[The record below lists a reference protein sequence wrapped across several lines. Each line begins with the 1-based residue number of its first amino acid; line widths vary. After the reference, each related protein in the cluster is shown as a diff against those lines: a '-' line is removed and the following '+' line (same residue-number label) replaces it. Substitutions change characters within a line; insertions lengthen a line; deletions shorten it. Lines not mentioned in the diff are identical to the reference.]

1 MKELEEYLNSKIG
14 LTNNKNLE
22 ALHRFFTEDQLKNL
36 MDKTIAIV
44 GTNGKTSTANFIYN
58 LLGKEEKQVL
68 MFTSPHLV
76 SFQER
81 IQSHSNINFDYILK
95 IVQDFEIENNITL
108 GYFETLFLIACKSF
122 LDNEMDYFIC
132 EAGIGGVLD
141 TTSIIQSKNV
151 VLTNIGRDHQD
162 LLGYTDLEVLDQKIF
177 VSNNIDNFFVGDLSD
192 ELIKVIENN
201 YKHLNSKYY
210 LKDFVDGNS
219 KHFTSNQINY
229 LLASLIVN
237 FLISSSIRKIS
248 LDFNKEFV
256 EGRFEII
263 NRNPLKILDGAHNID
278 GFIKTIE
285 DYEKVFSLEDT
296 HLYLGFK
303 NGKNIENI
311 ITYLKPKKQYNLN
324 FIEENT
330 FFNQQNPDKFI
341 DYLKSENIDYKI
353 VELKTFSANKN
364 PSILLGS
371 LYLIGEYKKRKLH
384 ENVFYDKT

>member
-81 IQSHSNINFDYILK
+81 IQSHSNINFDHISR
-95 IVQDFEIENNITL
+95 IVHDFEIENNITL
-108 GYFETLFLIACKSF
+108 GYFETLFLIACKAF

-177 VSNNIDNFFVGDLSD
+177 VSNSIDNLFVGDLSD

-201 YKHLNSKYY
+201 YKHFKSKHFLN
-210 LKDFVDGNS
+210 DFVDGKS
-219 KHFTSNQINY
+219 KDFTSNQINY

-237 FLISSSIRKIS
+237 FLISSSTRKITQ
-248 LDFNKEFV
+248 DFNKEFV

-285 DYEKVFSLEDT
+285 DYEKVYSLEDT

-311 ITYLKPKKQYNLN
+311 ISYLKPKKQYKLN
-324 FIEENT
+324 FIEEKT
-330 FFNQQNPDKFI
+330 FFNQQNPGKFI

-353 VELKTFSANKN
+353 VELSTFSSNKN

-371 LYLIGEYKKRKLH
+371 LYLIGEYKKRI
-384 ENVFYDKT
+384 TT

>member
-22 ALHRFFTEDQLKNL
+22 ALNRFFTEDQLKNL

-58 LLGKEEKQVL
+58 LLGKEEKQIL

-76 SFQER
+76 NFQER
-81 IQSHSNINFDYILK
+81 IQSHSNINFDYISR
-95 IVQDFEIENNITL
+95 IVHDFEIENNITL
-108 GYFETLFLIACKSF
+108 GYFETLFLIACKAF

-151 VLTNIGRDHQD
+151 VLTNIGRDHQE

-177 VSNNIDNFFVGDLSD
+177 VSNSIDNLFVGNLSD
-192 ELIKVIENN
+192 ELNKVIENN
-201 YKHLNSKYY
+201 YKHFNSKYF
-210 LKDFVDGNS
+210 LNDFVDGKS
-219 KHFTSNQINY
+219 KDFTSNQINY

-237 FLISSSIRKIS
+237 FLISSSVRKIP

-256 EGRFEII
+256 EGRFEIV

-285 DYEKVFSLEDT
+285 DYEKVFSLKDT

-311 ITYLKPKKQYNLN
+311 ISYLKAKKQYKLN
-324 FIEENT
+324 FIDENT
-330 FFNQQNPDKFI
+330 FFNQQNPDKFV
-341 DYLKSENIDYKI
+341 DFLKSENIDYKI
-353 VELKTFSANKN
+353 VELSTFSSNKN

-371 LYLIGEYKKRKLH
+371 LYLIGEYKKRII
-384 ENVFYDKT
+384 T

>member
-22 ALHRFFTEDQLKNL
+22 ALHRFFTVDQLKNL

-58 LLGKEEKQVL
+58 LLGKEKKQVL

-81 IQSHSNINFDYILK
+81 IQSQSDINFGYISSL
-95 IVQDFEIENNITL
+95 VYDFEIDNNITL
-108 GYFETLFLIACKSF
+108 GYFETLFLIAAKAF

-141 TTSIIQSKNV
+141 TTSITQSKNV
-151 VLTNIGRDHQD
+151 VLTNIGRDHQE

-177 VSNNIDNFFVGDLSD
+177 VSNSIDNLFVGDLSD
-192 ELIKVIENN
+192 ELIKVIEKN
-201 YKHLNSKYY
+201 YKHFKSKYF
-210 LKDFVDGNS
+210 LKDFVDGKS
-219 KHFTSNQINY
+219 KDFTSNQINF
-229 LLASLIVN
+229 LLASLVVN
-237 FLISSSIRKIS
+237 FLISSSTRKIPI
-248 LDFNKEFV
+248 DFNQEFV

-285 DYEKVFSLEDT
+285 DYEKVYSLEDT

-311 ITYLKPKKQYNLN
+311 ISYLKPKKQYKLN
-324 FIEENT
+324 FIKEDS
-330 FFNQQNPDKFI
+330 FFDQQNPNNFI
-341 DYLKSENIDYKI
+341 DYLKDENIDYKI
-353 VELKTFSANKN
+353 VDLEVFSSNKN

-371 LYLIGEYKKRKLH
+371 LYLIGEYKKRK
-384 ENVFYDKT
+384 FT

>member
-76 SFQER
+76 NFQER
-81 IQSHSNINFDYILK
+81 IQSHSNINFDYISR
-95 IVQDFEIENNITL
+95 IVHDFEIENNITL
-108 GYFETLFLIACKSF
+108 GYFETLFLIACKAF

-177 VSNNIDNFFVGDLSD
+177 VSNSIDNLFVGNLSD

-201 YKHLNSKYY
+201 YKHFNSKYF
-210 LKDFVDGNS
+210 LNDFVDGKS
-219 KHFTSNQINY
+219 KDFTSNQINY

-237 FLISSSIRKIS
+237 FLISSSIRKIP

-285 DYEKVFSLEDT
+285 DYEKVYSSEDT

-311 ITYLKPKKQYNLN
+311 ISYLKTKKQYKLN
-324 FIEENT
+324 FIKEDS
-330 FFNQQNPDKFI
+330 FFDQQNPNNFI
-341 DYLKSENIDYKI
+341 DYLKDENIDYKI
-353 VELKTFSANKN
+353 VDLEVFSSNKN

-371 LYLIGEYKKRKLH
+371 LYLIGEYKKRI
-384 ENVFYDKT
+384 TT

>member
-22 ALHRFFTEDQLKNL
+22 ALHRFFTEDQLKYL

-44 GTNGKTSTANFIYN
+44 GTNGKTSTANFIYK
-58 LLGKEEKQVL
+58 LLSKEKKQVL

-76 SFQER
+76 NFQER
-81 IQSHSNINFDYILK
+81 IQSFSDINFDFISRS
-95 IVQDFEIENNITL
+95 VHDFEIENNITL
-108 GYFETLFLIACKSF
+108 GYFETLFLIASKAF

-141 TTSIIQSKNV
+141 TTSVIQSKNV

-177 VSNNIDNFFVGDLSD
+177 VSNRIDNLFVGELSD

-201 YKHLNSKYY
+201 YKHFKSKHL
-210 LKDFVDGNS
+210 LKDFVEGKS
-219 KHFTSNQINY
+219 KDFTSNQLNY
-229 LLASLIVN
+229 LFASLVVN
-237 FLISSSIRKIS
+237 FLLGSNTKKIP
-248 LDFNKEFV
+248 LDLSQEFV

-278 GFIKTIE
+278 GFIRTLE
-285 DYEKVFSLEDT
+285 DYEKVYSLGNT

-311 ITYLKPKKQYNLN
+311 ISYLKPKKQYKLN

-330 FFNQQNPDKFI
+330 FFNQQNPNKFV
-341 DYLKSENIDYKI
+341 DYLESENIDYKI
-353 VELKTFSANKN
+353 VELSTFSSNKN

-371 LYLIGEYKKRKLH
+371 LYLIGEYKKRII
-384 ENVFYDKT
+384 T

>member
-22 ALHRFFTEDQLKNL
+22 ALHRFFTKDQLENL

-76 SFQER
+76 NFQER
-81 IQSHSNINFDYILK
+81 IQSHSNINFDYISR
-95 IVQDFEIENNITL
+95 IVHDFEIENNITL
-108 GYFETLFLIACKSF
+108 GYFETLFLIACKAF

-141 TTSIIQSKNV
+141 TTSVIQSKNV

-177 VSNNIDNFFVGDLSD
+177 VSNSIDNLFVGNLSD

-201 YKHLNSKYY
+201 YKHFNSKYF
-210 LKDFVDGNS
+210 LNDFVDGKS
-219 KHFTSNQINY
+219 KDFTSNQINY

-237 FLISSSIRKIS
+237 FLISSSIRKIP

-285 DYEKVFSLEDT
+285 DYEKVFNLEDT

-311 ITYLKPKKQYNLN
+311 ISYLKAKKQYKLN

-341 DYLKSENIDYKI
+341 DYLKSKNIDYKI
-353 VELKTFSANKN
+353 VELSTFSSNKN

-371 LYLIGEYKKRKLH
+371 LYLIGEYKKRII
-384 ENVFYDKT
+384 T

>member
-44 GTNGKTSTANFIYN
+44 GTNGKTSTANFIYK
-58 LLGKEEKQVL
+58 LLSKEQKQVL

-76 SFQER
+76 NFQER
-81 IQSHSNINFDYILK
+81 IQSHSDINFDYISK
-95 IVQDFEIENNITL
+95 FVHEFEIENNITL
-108 GYFETLFLIACKSF
+108 GYFETLFLIAGKAF

-141 TTSIIQSKNV
+141 TTSVIQSKNV

-177 VSNNIDNFFVGDLSD
+177 VSNSIDNLFVGDLSD
-192 ELIKVIENN
+192 ELIKEIENN
-201 YKHLNSKYY
+201 YKHFKSKHL
-210 LKDFVDGNS
+210 LKDFVHGNS
-219 KHFTSNQINY
+219 KDLTSNQINY

-237 FLISSSIRKIS
+237 LLLGSNTKKVQ
-248 LDFNKEFV
+248 LDFNQEFV

-278 GFIKTIE
+278 GFIKTLE
-285 DYEKVFSLEDT
+285 DYEKVYNLEDT

-371 LYLIGEYKKRKLH
+371 LYLIGEYKKRI
-384 ENVFYDKT
+384 TT

>member
-81 IQSHSNINFDYILK
+81 IQSHSNINFDYISR
-95 IVQDFEIENNITL
+95 IVHDFEIENNITL
-108 GYFETLFLIACKSF
+108 GYFETLFLIACKAF

-177 VSNNIDNFFVGDLSD
+177 VSNSIDNLFVGDLSD

-201 YKHLNSKYY
+201 YKHFKSRHFLN
-210 LKDFVDGNS
+210 DFVDGKS
-219 KHFTSNQINY
+219 KDFTSNQINY

-237 FLISSSIRKIS
+237 FLISSSTQKITQ
-248 LDFNKEFV
+248 DFNKEFV

-285 DYEKVFSLEDT
+285 DYEKVYSLEDT

-311 ITYLKPKKQYNLN
+311 ISYLKAKKQYKLN

-341 DYLKSENIDYKI
+341 DFLKSENIDYKI
-353 VELKTFSANKN
+353 VELSTFSSNKN

-371 LYLIGEYKKRKLH
+371 LYLIGEYKKRI
-384 ENVFYDKT
+384 TT

>member
-22 ALHRFFTEDQLKNL
+22 ALHRFFTEDQLNSL

-44 GTNGKTSTANFIYN
+44 GTNGKTSTANFIFN

-81 IQSHSNINFDYILK
+81 IQSHSNINFDYISR
-95 IVQDFEIENNITL
+95 IVHDFEIENNITL
-108 GYFETLFLIACKSF
+108 GYFETLFLIACKAF

-177 VSNNIDNFFVGDLSD
+177 VSNSIDNLFVGNLSD

-201 YKHLNSKYY
+201 YKHFNSKYF
-210 LKDFVDGNS
+210 LNDFVDGKS
-219 KHFTSNQINY
+219 KDFTSNQINY

-237 FLISSSIRKIS
+237 FLRSSSIRKIP

-311 ITYLKPKKQYNLN
+311 ISYLKTKKQYKLN
-324 FIEENT
+324 FIEDNT

-353 VELKTFSANKN
+353 AELKTFSANKN

-371 LYLIGEYKKRKLH
+371 LYLIGEYKKRI
-384 ENVFYDKT
+384 TT

>member
-22 ALHRFFTEDQLKNL
+22 ALHRFFTKDQLENL

-81 IQSHSNINFDYILK
+81 IQSQSDINFGYISSL
-95 IVQDFEIENNITL
+95 VYDFEIDNNITL
-108 GYFETLFLIACKSF
+108 GYFETLFLIACKAF

-141 TTSIIQSKNV
+141 TTSITQSKNV
-151 VLTNIGRDHQD
+151 VLTNIGRDHQE

-177 VSNNIDNFFVGDLSD
+177 VSNSIDNLFVGDLSD

-201 YKHLNSKYY
+201 YKHVKSKHFLN
-210 LKDFVDGNS
+210 DFVDGKS
-219 KHFTSNQINY
+219 KDFTSNQINY
-229 LLASLIVN
+229 LLASLVVN
-237 FLISSSIRKIS
+237 FLISSSTRKITA
-248 LDFNKEFV
+248 DFNKEYV

-285 DYEKVFSLEDT
+285 DYEKIFNLEDT

-311 ITYLKPKKQYNLN
+311 ISYLKPKKQYKLN
-324 FIEENT
+324 FIKEDS
-330 FFNQQNPDKFI
+330 FFDQQNPNNFI
-341 DYLKSENIDYKI
+341 DYLKDENIDYKI
-353 VELKTFSANKN
+353 VDLEVFSSNKN

-371 LYLIGEYKKRKLH
+371 LYLIGEYKKRI
-384 ENVFYDKT
+384 TT

>member
-22 ALHRFFTEDQLKNL
+22 ALHRFFTVDQLKNL

-58 LLGKEEKQVL
+58 LLGKEKKQVL

-81 IQSHSNINFDYILK
+81 IQSQSDINFGYISSL
-95 IVQDFEIENNITL
+95 VHDFEIENNITL
-108 GYFETLFLIACKSF
+108 GYFETLFIIAAKAF

-141 TTSIIQSKNV
+141 TTSVIQSKNV

-177 VSNNIDNFFVGDLSD
+177 VSNSIDNLFVGDLSN

-201 YKHLNSKYY
+201 YKHFKSKYF
-210 LKDFVDGNS
+210 LKDFVDGKS
-219 KHFTSNQINY
+219 KDFTSNQINY
-229 LLASLIVN
+229 LLASLVVN
-237 FLISSSIRKIS
+237 FLISSSTRKIP
-248 LDFNKEFV
+248 LNFNQEFV

-285 DYEKVFSLEDT
+285 DYEKVCSLEDT

-303 NGKNIENI
+303 NGKKIENI
-311 ITYLKPKKQYNLN
+311 ISYLKPKKQYKLN
-324 FIEENT
+324 FIKEDS
-330 FFNQQNPDKFI
+330 FFDQQNPNNFI
-341 DYLKSENIDYKI
+341 DYLKDENIDYKI
-353 VELKTFSANKN
+353 VDLEVFSSNKN

-371 LYLIGEYKKRKLH
+371 LYLIGEYKKRK
-384 ENVFYDKT
+384 FT

>member
-81 IQSHSNINFDYILK
+81 IQSHSNINFDYISR
-95 IVQDFEIENNITL
+95 IVHDFEIENNITL
-108 GYFETLFLIACKSF
+108 GYFETLFLIACKAF

-177 VSNNIDNFFVGDLSD
+177 VSNSIDNLFVGDLSD

-201 YKHLNSKYY
+201 YKHFNSKYF
-210 LKDFVDGNS
+210 LKNFVDGKS
-219 KHFTSNQINY
+219 KDFTSNQINY

-237 FLISSSIRKIS
+237 FLISSSTRKITQ
-248 LDFNKEFV
+248 DFNNEFV

-285 DYEKVFSLEDT
+285 DYEKVYSLEDT

-311 ITYLKPKKQYNLN
+311 ISYLKTKKQYKLN
-324 FIEENT
+324 FIEDNT

-353 VELKTFSANKN
+353 VELRTFSANKN

-371 LYLIGEYKKRKLH
+371 LYLIGEYKKRI
-384 ENVFYDKT
+384 TT

>member
-81 IQSHSNINFDYILK
+81 IQSHSNINFDYISR
-95 IVQDFEIENNITL
+95 IVHDFEIENNITL
-108 GYFETLFLIACKSF
+108 GYFETLFLIACKAF

-141 TTSIIQSKNV
+141 TTSVIQSKNV

-177 VSNNIDNFFVGDLSD
+177 VSNSIDNLFVGDLSD
-192 ELIKVIENN
+192 ELTKVIENN
-201 YKHLNSKYY
+201 YKHFKSRHFLN
-210 LKDFVDGNS
+210 DFVDGKS
-219 KHFTSNQINY
+219 KDFTSNQINY
-229 LLASLIVN
+229 LLASLVVN
-237 FLISSSIRKIS
+237 FLISSSTRKITA
-248 LDFNKEFV
+248 DFNKEYV

-285 DYEKVFSLEDT
+285 DYEKVYSFEDT
-296 HLYLGFK
+296 DLYLGFK

-311 ITYLKPKKQYNLN
+311 ISYLKAKKQYKLN
-324 FIEENT
+324 FIEDNT

-353 VELKTFSANKN
+353 VELSTFSSNKN

-371 LYLIGEYKKRKLH
+371 LYLIGEYKKRII
-384 ENVFYDKT
+384 T

>member
-1 MKELEEYLNSKIG
+1 LKELEEYLNSKIG
-14 LTNNKNLE
+14 LTNNKNLD
-22 ALHRFFTEDQLKNL
+22 ALHRFFTEHQLKYL

-44 GTNGKTSTANFIYN
+44 GTNGKTSTANFIYK
-58 LLGKEEKQVL
+58 LLSKEIKQVL

-76 SFQER
+76 NFQER
-81 IQSHSNINFDYILK
+81 IQSYSNINFDFILRSLY
-95 IVQDFEIENNITL
+95 DFETENNITL
-108 GYFETLFLIACKSF
+108 GYFESLFLIACKAF

-141 TTSIIQSKNV
+141 TTSVIQSKTV

-177 VSNNIDNFFVGDLSD
+177 VSNSIDHLFVGDLSD

-201 YKHLNSKYY
+201 YKHFKSKHL
-210 LKDFVDGNS
+210 LKDFVDGKS
-219 KHFTSNQINY
+219 KDFTSNQINY

-237 FLISSSIRKIS
+237 FLLGSNTKKIPR
-248 LDFNKEFV
+248 DFNQDFV

-278 GFIKTIE
+278 GFIKTLE
-285 DYEKVFSLEDT
+285 DYEKIYTLEDT

-311 ITYLKPKKQYNLN
+311 ISYLKPKKQYKLN

-330 FFNQQNPDKFI
+330 FYNQQNPDKFI
-341 DYLKSENIDYKI
+341 DYLESENIDYKI
-353 VELKTFSANKN
+353 VEISTFSSNKN

-371 LYLIGEYKKRKLH
+371 LYLIGEYKKRI
-384 ENVFYDKT
+384 TT

>member
-1 MKELEEYLNSKIG
+1 MKELEDYLDSKIG
-14 LTNNKNLE
+14 LTNNKNLQV
-22 ALHRFFTEDQLKNL
+22 LHRFFTQAELTNL
-36 MDKTIAIV
+36 MNRTISVV
-44 GTNGKTSTANFIYN
+44 GTNGKTSTANFIYK
-58 LLGKEEKQVL
+58 LLNNEMTKVL

-76 SFQER
+76 NFSER
-81 IQSHSNINFDYILK
+81 IQSNNEINFDYLSR
-95 IVQDFEIENNITL
+95 IVKDFESENNINL
-108 GYFETLFLIACKSF
+108 GYFETLFLVACKAF

-132 EAGIGGVLD
+132 EAGIGGMLD

-162 LLGYTDLEVLDQKIF
+162 LLGDTALGVLDQKIF

-192 ELIKVIENN
+192 ELIRVIEKN
-201 YKHLNSKYY
+201 YNHFKSKY
-210 LKDFVDGNS
+210 LLDDFVDGNS
-219 KHFTSNQINY
+219 KDFTSNQINY

-237 FLISSSIRKIS
+237 FLISSSLRKIP

-311 ITYLKPKKQYNLN
+311 IRYLKPKKQYKLN

-371 LYLIGEYKKRKLH
+371 LYLIGEYKKRI
-384 ENVFYDKT
+384 TT

>member
-81 IQSHSNINFDYILK
+81 IQSHSNINFDYISR
-95 IVQDFEIENNITL
+95 IVHDFEIENNITL
-108 GYFETLFLIACKSF
+108 GYFETLFLIACKAF

-177 VSNNIDNFFVGDLSD
+177 VSNSIDNLFVGDLSD

-201 YKHLNSKYY
+201 YKHFKSKHFLN
-210 LKDFVDGNS
+210 DFVDGKS
-219 KHFTSNQINY
+219 KDFTSNQINY
-229 LLASLIVN
+229 LLASLVVN
-237 FLISSSIRKIS
+237 ILIRSNKRKITA
-248 LDFNKEFV
+248 DFNKEYV

-285 DYEKVFSLEDT
+285 DYEKVYSLEDT

-303 NGKNIENI
+303 NGKKIENI
-311 ITYLKPKKQYNLN
+311 IRYLKSKKQYKLN

-330 FFNQQNPDKFI
+330 FYNQQNPDKFI
-341 DYLKSENIDYKI
+341 DYLETENIDYKI
-353 VELKTFSANKN
+353 VELSTFSSNKN

-371 LYLIGEYKKRKLH
+371 LYLIGEYKKRI
-384 ENVFYDKT
+384 TT

>member
-76 SFQER
+76 NFQER
-81 IQSHSNINFDYILK
+81 IQSHSNINFDYISR
-95 IVQDFEIENNITL
+95 IVHDFEIENNITL
-108 GYFETLFLIACKSF
+108 GYFETLFLIACKAF

-151 VLTNIGRDHQD
+151 VLTNIGRDHQE

-177 VSNNIDNFFVGDLSD
+177 VSNSIDNLFVGNLSD

-201 YKHLNSKYY
+201 YKHFNSKYF
-210 LKDFVDGNS
+210 LNDFVDGKS
-219 KHFTSNQINY
+219 KDFISNQINY

-237 FLISSSIRKIS
+237 FLISSSIRKIP

-311 ITYLKPKKQYNLN
+311 ISYLKAKKQYKLN
-324 FIEENT
+324 FIEDNT

-341 DYLKSENIDYKI
+341 DFLKSENIDYKI
-353 VELKTFSANKN
+353 VELSTFSSNKN

-371 LYLIGEYKKRKLH
+371 LYLIGEYKKRII
-384 ENVFYDKT
+384 T

>member
-22 ALHRFFTEDQLKNL
+22 ALHRFFTEDQLKYL

-44 GTNGKTSTANFIYN
+44 GTNGKTSTANFIYR
-58 LLGKEEKQVL
+58 LLSKETKQVL

-76 SFQER
+76 NFQER
-81 IQSHSNINFDYILK
+81 IQSYSDINFDFITRS
-95 IVQDFEIENNITL
+95 VHDFETENNITL
-108 GYFETLFLIACKSF
+108 GYFETLFLIACKAF

-141 TTSIIQSKNV
+141 TTSVIQSKNV

-162 LLGYTDLEVLDQKIF
+162 LLGYTDLDVLDQKIF
-177 VSNNIDNFFVGDLSD
+177 VSKSIDNLFVGELSD
-192 ELIKVIENN
+192 ELIKVIEND
-201 YKHLNSKYY
+201 YKHFKSKH
-210 LKDFVDGNS
+210 LLRDFIDDKSKDFS
-219 KHFTSNQINY
+219 SNQLNY

-237 FLISSSIRKIS
+237 FLLGSNTKKVP
-248 LDFNKEFV
+248 LDFNLEFV

-263 NRNPLKILDGAHNID
+263 NQNPLKILDGAHNID
-278 GFIKTIE
+278 GFIRTIE
-285 DYEKVFSLEDT
+285 DYEKVYSSLDT

-311 ITYLKPKKQYNLN
+311 ISYLKPKKQYKLN
-324 FIEENT
+324 FIEEKT
-330 FFNQQNPDKFI
+330 FFNQQNPVKFI

-353 VELKTFSANKN
+353 VELSTFSSNKN

-371 LYLIGEYKKRKLH
+371 LYLIGEYKKRI
-384 ENVFYDKT
+384 TT

>member
-81 IQSHSNINFDYILK
+81 IQSHSNINYDYISR
-95 IVQDFEIENNITL
+95 IVHDFEIENNITL
-108 GYFETLFLIACKSF
+108 GYFETLFLIACKAF

-177 VSNNIDNFFVGDLSD
+177 VSNSIDNLFVGDLSD
-192 ELIKVIENN
+192 ELTKVIENN
-201 YKHLNSKYY
+201 YKHFKSRHFLN
-210 LKDFVDGNS
+210 DFVDGKS
-219 KHFTSNQINY
+219 KDFTSNQINY

-237 FLISSSIRKIS
+237 FLISSSPRKIT

-285 DYEKVFSLEDT
+285 DYEKVYSLEDT

-311 ITYLKPKKQYNLN
+311 ISYLKPKKQYNLN

-371 LYLIGEYKKRKLH
+371 LYLIGEYKKRI
-384 ENVFYDKT
+384 TT

>member
-22 ALHRFFTEDQLKNL
+22 ALHRFFTKDQLENL

-58 LLGKEEKQVL
+58 LLGKEDKQVL
-68 MFTSPHLV
+68 MFTSPHLMN
-76 SFQER
+76 FQER
-81 IQSHSNINFDYILK
+81 IQSHSNINYDYISR
-95 IVQDFEIENNITL
+95 IVHDFEIENNITL
-108 GYFETLFLIACKSF
+108 GYFETLFLIACKAF

-151 VLTNIGRDHQD
+151 VLTNIGRDHQE

-177 VSNNIDNFFVGDLSD
+177 VSNSIDNLFVGNLSD

-201 YKHLNSKYY
+201 YKHFNSKYF
-210 LKDFVDGNS
+210 LNDFVEGKS
-219 KHFTSNQINY
+219 KDFTSNQINY

-237 FLISSSIRKIS
+237 FLISSSIRKLP

-256 EGRFEII
+256 EGRFEVI

-285 DYEKVFSLEDT
+285 DYEKVYSSGDT

-303 NGKNIENI
+303 NGRNIENI
-311 ITYLKPKKQYNLN
+311 ISYLKPKKQYKLN
-324 FIEENT
+324 FIEDNT

-341 DYLKSENIDYKI
+341 DFLKSENIDYKI
-353 VELKTFSANKN
+353 VELSTFSSNKN

-371 LYLIGEYKKRKLH
+371 LYLIGEYKKRI
-384 ENVFYDKT
+384 TT

>member
-22 ALHRFFTEDQLKNL
+22 ALHRFFTKDQLENL

-68 MFTSPHLV
+68 MFTSPHLMN
-76 SFQER
+76 FQER
-81 IQSHSNINFDYILK
+81 IQSHSNINFDYISR
-95 IVQDFEIENNITL
+95 IVHDFEIENNITL
-108 GYFETLFLIACKSF
+108 GYFETLFLIACKAF

-151 VLTNIGRDHQD
+151 VLTNIGRDHQE

-177 VSNNIDNFFVGDLSD
+177 VSNSIDNLFVGNLSD

-201 YKHLNSKYY
+201 YKHFNSKYF
-210 LKDFVDGNS
+210 LNDFVDGKS
-219 KHFTSNQINY
+219 KDFTSNQINF
-229 LLASLIVN
+229 LLASLVVN
-237 FLISSSIRKIS
+237 FLIGSNTRKIP
-248 LDFNKEFV
+248 LDFNQEFV

-311 ITYLKPKKQYNLN
+311 ISYLKAKKQYKLN
-324 FIEENT
+324 FIEDNT

-341 DYLKSENIDYKI
+341 DFLKSENIDYKI
-353 VELKTFSANKN
+353 VELSTFSSNKN

-371 LYLIGEYKKRKLH
+371 LYLIGEYKKRI
-384 ENVFYDKT
+384 TT

>member
-14 LTNNKNLE
+14 ITNNENLE
-22 ALHRFFTEDQLKNL
+22 VLHRFFTEDQLKYL

-44 GTNGKTSTANFIYN
+44 GTNGKTSTANFIYK
-58 LLGKEEKQVL
+58 LLGKEKKQVL

-76 SFQER
+76 NFQER
-81 IQSHSNINFDYILK
+81 IQSHSNINFDYISR
-95 IVQDFEIENNITL
+95 IVHDFEIENNITL
-108 GYFETLFLIACKSF
+108 GYFETLFLIACKAF

-151 VLTNIGRDHQD
+151 VLTNIGRDHQE
-162 LLGYTDLEVLDQKIF
+162 LLGYGDLEVLDQKIF
-177 VSNNIDNFFVGDLSD
+177 VSNSIDNLFVGDLSD

-201 YKHLNSKYY
+201 YKHFNSKYF
-210 LKDFVDGNS
+210 LNDFVDGKS
-219 KHFTSNQINY
+219 KDFTSNQINY

-237 FLISSSIRKIS
+237 FLISSSIRKIP

-263 NRNPLKILDGAHNID
+263 NRNPLKILDGAHNVD

-285 DYEKVFSLEDT
+285 DYEKVYSLEDT

-311 ITYLKPKKQYNLN
+311 ISYLKAKKQYKLN
-324 FIEENT
+324 FIEDNT

-353 VELKTFSANKN
+353 VELNTFSSNKN

-371 LYLIGEYKKRKLH
+371 LYLIGEYKKRII
-384 ENVFYDKT
+384 T